1 MLKKRR
7 KKALEE
13 GHTNNIWNRHDFV
26 MCGLGEKSRTLAIVK
41 HVRKCIKWSKQRIV
55 RGYADSDIWNMYG
68 YLQVLLPDMLEHLK
82 NHRCGSPGYLGENYT
97 NEDGI
102 LVNDTCH
109 EVWDKILDRMIF
121 LWRET
126 DEETCSK
133 KNSYEEEY
141 MKALDE
147 FRDKYD
153 VLGKKLQT
161 PEELEANR
169 KRGGGGTVHFMS
181 ELPEYKEISEKYM
194 DEESPEETM
203 VLDWL
208 DSRPFTTLFVCG
220 NHENFDRLYQYP
232 VEDWHGGKV
241 HKIRDSVLHL
251 MRGQVFE
258 IEEKK
263 IFSFG
268 GASSHDIQ
276 GGVLEPD
283 DPEFEKKYATLS
295 RGYLPFRINHWSWWK
310 QELPSEEE
318 MEEGRQNLE
327 KHDNKVDFIVT
338 HSCASSTQA
347 LLGHG
352 LYSKDYLNEYL
363 EEIRQKCK
371 FKKWFFG
378 HYHDNRN
385 VNAEEILLWEQII
398 RIV

>member
-133 KNSYEEEY
+133 QNPYEEEY
-141 MKALDE
+141 RKALDE
-147 FRDKYD
+147 FRDKYG

-283 DPEFEKKYATLS
+283 DPEFEKKYAALS

>member
-1 MLKKRR
+1 
-7 KKALEE
+7 
-13 GHTNNIWNRHDFV
+13 
-26 MCGLGEKSRTLAIVK
+26 
-41 HVRKCIKWSKQRIV
+41 
-55 RGYADSDIWNMYG
+55 
-68 YLQVLLPDMLEHLK
+68 
-82 NHRCGSPGYLGENYT
+82 
-97 NEDGI
+97 
-102 LVNDTCH
+102 
-109 EVWDKILDRMIF
+109 MIF
-121 LWRET
+121 ITGDCHGNFERFNP
-126 DEETCSK
+126 SI
-133 KNSYEEEY
+133 
-141 MKALDE
+141 
-147 FRDKYD
+147 F
-153 VLGKKLQT
+153 
-161 PEELEANR
+161 PEQKEMTKEDYVIICGDF
-169 KRGGGGTVHFMS
+169 GGVWH
-181 ELPEYKEISEKYM
+181 K

-295 RGYLPFRINHWSWWK
+295 RGYLPLRINHWSWWK

-327 KHDNKVDFIVT
+327 KDRGIREIVKYGI
-338 HSCASSTQA
+338 AFA
-347 LLGHG
+347 G
-352 LYSKDYLNEYL
+352 KNV
-363 EEIRQKCK
+363 EIAI
-371 FKKWFFG
+371 G
-378 HYHDNRN
+378 
-385 VNAEEILLWEQII
+385 
-398 RIV
+398 